1 MQKRVN
7 NAMGQRPVENFVGS
21 SVSLRYGGMQTASRS
36 RVEMFGDDAPVWH
49 FLDQFGGPAD
59 PLTGNCVTGVIETY
73 PVLAMIALGWTRP
86 VPNRRYTGRLPK
98 YNPGR
103 KKTFS
108 IEDWQHVCASASK
121 ELSDFKLNGLA
132 NWIGNIRQKEEPKKK
147 DQDCVDACINMIVAL
162 RLTGSRK
169 CLMVGDVRTGY
180 IVVPHS
186 PELHEELA
194 ARCEETGRVPAAWT
208 RAFRRR
214 ARTIVQHGNIAG
226 GACSVA

>member
-73 PVLAMIALGWTRP
+73 PVLAMIALCWTLPDPSPHPRP
-86 VPNRRYTGRLPK
+86 TGRMPK
-98 YNPGR
+98 YNPDR
-103 KKTFS
+103 RKTFS
-108 IEDWQHVCASASK
+108 LPDWRYVCRRTSDSFKDRGLKEIAKWIDNASRLTDPRK
-121 ELSDFKLNGLA
+121 E
-132 NWIGNIRQKEEPKKK
+132 
-147 DQDCVDACINMIVAL
+147 DQDRLDACICMLVAL
-162 RLTGSRK
+162 HLAEAK
-169 CLMVGDVRTGY
+169 DCLMVGDLKSGY

-186 PELHEELA
+186 AELHGELD
-194 ARCEETGRVPAAWT
+194 ARCVEIGRVPAEWV
-208 RAFRRR
+208 RAFRQR
-214 ARTIVQHGNIAG
+214 G
-226 GACSVA
+226 